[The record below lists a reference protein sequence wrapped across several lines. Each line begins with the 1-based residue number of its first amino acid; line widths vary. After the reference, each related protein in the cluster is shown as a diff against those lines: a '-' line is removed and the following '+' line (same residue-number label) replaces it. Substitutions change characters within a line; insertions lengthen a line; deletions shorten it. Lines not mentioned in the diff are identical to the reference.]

1 MDHGKAARRALM
13 IAKAVH
19 PHKELVTNPHA
30 VLSNPSPVMGNPE
43 PPVNRFEFHNAPL
56 YQVPKN
62 IGGSANNSSIEMA
75 NYIAGLLKSN
85 RGHEITNEM
94 MALADPDQLHHH
106 YVSGNTGQS
115 MPMNKSARMKRAKEM
130 GYNVDKTYYHSGNE
144 NKSFSNKKGEIYATV
159 DKKLAKA
166 YQKDLNQKYILPLL
180 SRHKNTIEG
189 QDLIDMFNNDISS
202 VDPNGMNIKYGW
214 QALNPDHLQ
223 SVGGNREDA
232 SKLLSH
238 LKNQGYDSAYFD
250 TDFSPEGNA
259 EPSSSRA
266 FLYPETLRHAD
277 ARFDP
282 RLAHVNDL
290 HAADGGEVD
299 PAYTQA
305 DLSNTLKNIKDPNIS
320 MPSNLVDQEIAARG
334 YEEGGEVPPPPMGH
348 NNPPEEMQPEEVM
361 QKYQNTGLQ
370 FPAQEASARLA
381 TKIKRNQ
388 AEANGKNVAGYPA
401 NERTT
406 IKAPKAQE
414 GQKQLP
420 DFTTGNITYDDW
432 VKRHEQILNHN
443 EIHNA
448 ANWYKNVY
456 STFKQHYPDEEEAR
470 KNMRAW
476 LVAQQNVSPA
486 GAMNNVLMQKEQMAR
501 QIPEHLWESGGMPNP
516 TEAARAVLKD
526 QPIEQGV
533 GQKISDFVDSA
544 EGKPVRSW
552 MGNHPHGGSPFVV
565 DVHTARDTGM
575 VDDELIN
582 HLSRLGYDPEQLSKL
597 KVDLKGSLTEA
608 AYENRARFGQGLTN
622 ELNKRKW
629 MGRDD
634 WTPAEVQAIGWMGMT
649 KLTRNAEEDS
659 ESGLN
664 RNLRRISYELD
675 PGNGSPWASKYGDA
689 ISGLSNEN
697 RADLTNKMTASAMK
711 HAANL
716 AGIGYHTIV
725 HGTGAW
731 EQYQNPAAVTHALS
745 TKTGADIAANALGYL
760 LNQTEV
766 WHNRAKPMT
775 ANPKGFGIDFIEK
788 GTKNLANKKYLQN
801 FWNKVMKADT
811 TGLLRGFQPIQ
822 LPTGEVGIRSLI
834 DKGGEKNK
842 NKIEEALREGGSL
855 RKMLEKLG
863 PDIDVHGHEA
873 EITKAKND
881 WKEDKNGQSYL
892 ARLGD
897 LLGSDPSAH
906 LNSVRSQLEN
916 ELEGHLDR
924 AYEKTG
930 KTWRKETSPSAP
942 QQVNSKPIKK
952 KPAKPVKGSAGS
964 FASGGHIVDQALRI
978 TSQFGNQLPS
988 AVNLARSLI
997 RRRP

>member
-1 MDHGKAARRALM
+1 M

-19 PHKELVTNPHA
+19 PHKELVTNPRA

-43 PPVNRFEFHNAPL
+43 PPVNRFQFHNAPL
-56 YQVPKN
+56 YRVPRDDGGQVDPAYIPNDDPRRMENLQNFKPITDEN
-62 IGGSANNSSIEMA
+62 GNHQVFYHNTNRDFSQFNTTGSELGAHFGTPNQAANLQANQENPLSGRRTMSAYLSIQNPLRLKDEGNFSAPNVANQLYDMGLLSDKIYEKQIDA
-75 NYIAGLLKSN
+75 NYRSEEA
-85 RGHEITNEM
+85 
-94 MALADPDQLHHH
+94 
-106 YVSGNTGQS
+106 
-115 MPMNKSARMKRAKEM
+115 
-130 GYNVDKTYYHSGNE
+130 
-144 NKSFSNKKGEIYATV
+144 
-159 DKKLAKA
+159 A
-166 YQKDLNQKYILPLL
+166 YKDL
-180 SRHKNTIEG
+180 HKAIE
-189 QDLIDMFNNDISS
+189 
-202 VDPNGMNIKYGW
+202 K
-214 QALNPDHLQ
+214 A
-223 SVGGNREDA
+223 
-232 SKLLSH
+232 
-238 LKNQGYDSAYFD
+238 GYDGVVYLNRR
-250 TDFSPEGNA
+250 EGLMKKENLA
-259 EPSSSRA
+259 EPSKQIPLWLFIHANRA
-266 FLYPETLRHAD
+266 TDDEFKQMFPEAEDSYIAFKPTQIKSATGNRGT
-277 ARFDP
+277 FDP
-282 RLAHVNDL
+282 HDGDITKS
-290 HAADGGEVD
+290 DGGEVD

-370 FPAQEASARLA
+370 FPAQDASARLA
-381 TKIKRNQ
+381 TKIRRDQ

-406 IKAPKAQE
+406 IKAPEAQE

-432 VKRHEQILNHN
+432 IKRHEQILNHN

-476 LVAQQNVSPA
+476 LVAQQNISPA

-501 QIPEHLWESGGMPNP
+501 QIPEHLWKSGGMPNP

-533 GQKISDFVDSA
+533 GQKISDFVDAA

-597 KVDLKGSLTEA
+597 KVDLKSTPTEA

-634 WTPAEVQAIGWMGMT
+634 WTPAEVQAVGWMGMT

-689 ISGLSNEN
+689 IGGLLNED

-716 AGIGYHTIV
+716 AGIGHHTIV

-775 ANPKGFGIDFIEK
+775 TNPKGFGIDFIEK
-788 GTKNLANKKYLQN
+788 GTKNLANKEYLQD
-801 FWNKVMKADT
+801 FWDKVMKADT

-855 RKMLEKLG
+855 RKMLEELG

-924 AYEKTG
+924 AYKKTG